1 MQNAPDLPALL
12 RKFKEY
18 NPNQDTSLI
27 EKAYHFAEK
36 AHEKQKRE
44 SGEPYFT
51 HCCHVANILMDFNL
65 DADTICAGLLHDTVE
80 DTSVTLDD
88 LRREFN
94 PEIAHMVQG
103 VTKISDLKFSSTDE
117 ETVENWR
124 KMLIAVAEDVRVIL
138 IKLADRTH
146 NMRTLDFMPPDR
158 QQFKAYETISLYAP
172 LAQRLGM
179 FTIKTDLE
187 DLSFKY
193 LHPMEYADIKAQV
206 EARTADR
213 QAALEAFKKQLEPAL
228 KADNL
233 DFRILAR
240 AKNYYSIYRK
250 MQKHHC
256 TFAEIQD
263 SLGVRIIT
271 KTLQD
276 CYRALGLVHS
286 VFKPIA
292 GTFTDYIA
300 TPKANMYQS
309 IHTTVLSPT
318 GDIIELQIRTEE
330 MHRTCEYGIAA
341 HWRYKMGNV
350 KPDKN
355 FDEKINWIRR
365 WIEWQQDL
373 TAPREFLEGFKTD
386 VNLQQIFV
394 FTPRADVKSL
404 PEGSTPIDFAYA
416 IHTDIG
422 DHYVGAKVNNRMVRM
437 DYSFKTG
444 DVCEIITRKNG
455 APKRD
460 WLEFAK
466 TAGAR
471 SHIKRYLRS
480 KGVEL

>member
-1 MQNAPDLPALL
+1 
-12 RKFKEY
+12 
-18 NPNQDTSLI
+18 
-27 EKAYHFAEK
+27 
-36 AHEKQKRE
+36 
-44 SGEPYFT
+44 
-51 HCCHVANILMDFNL
+51 MDFNL

-80 DTSVTLDD
+80 DTSVTLEL
-88 LRREFN
+88 LRTEFN
-94 PEIAHMVQG
+94 KEIAHMVQG

-124 KMLIAVAEDVRVIL
+124 KMLVAVAEDVRVIL

-146 NMRTLDFMPPDR
+146 NMRTLEFMPPEK

-193 LHPMEYADIKAQV
+193 LHPQEYQNIKSQV

-213 QAALEAFKKQLEPAL
+213 QAALEAFKQALAPAL
-228 KADNL
+228 AAEKL
-233 DFRILAR
+233 DSRILAR

-250 MQKHHC
+250 MQLHHC
-256 TFAEIQD
+256 SFEEIQD

-271 KTLQD
+271 KSVPD

-309 IHTTVLSPT
+309 IHTTVLSPN
-318 GDIIELQIRTEE
+318 GDIIEIQIRTEE
-330 MHRTCEYGIAA
+330 MHKTCEYGIAA
-341 HWRYKMGNV
+341 HWRYKLGNV
-350 KPDKN
+350 KADKN

-437 DYSFKTG
+437 DYAFKTG

-455 APKRD
+455 EPKRD

-466 TAGAR
+466 TANAR
-471 SHIKRYLRS
+471 SHIKRFLRS
-480 KGVEL
+480 KGVDL

>member
-12 RKFKEY
+12 RKLKEY

-80 DTSVTLDD
+80 DTSITLDD

-193 LHPMEYADIKAQV
+193 LHPLEYADIKAQV

-437 DYSFKTG
+437 DYAFKTG

>member
-80 DTSVTLDD
+80 DTSITLDD

-193 LHPMEYADIKAQV
+193 LHPQEYADIKAQV

-292 GTFTDYIA
+292 GTF
-300 TPKANMYQS
+300 
-309 IHTTVLSPT
+309 T

-437 DYSFKTG
+437 DYAFKTG

>member
-80 DTSVTLDD
+80 DTSITLDD

-193 LHPMEYADIKAQV
+193 LHPQEYADIKAQV

-437 DYSFKTG
+437 DYAFKTG

-455 APKRD
+455 EPKRD

>member
-1 MQNAPDLPALL
+1 MDQAPDLQMLL

-27 EKAYHFAEK
+27 EKAYRFAEK
-36 AHEKQKRE
+36 AHEQQKRE
-44 SGEPYFT
+44 TGEPYFI
-51 HCCHVANILMDFNL
+51 HCQHVASILMDFNL

-80 DTSVTLDD
+80 DTPVTLEQ
-88 LRREFN
+88 LRKEFN
-94 PEIAHMVQG
+94 PQIAHMVQG

-146 NMRTLDFMPPDR
+146 NMRTL
-158 QQFKAYETISLYAP
+158 SLYAP

-193 LHPMEYADIKAQV
+193 LHPAEYENLKREV

-213 QAALEAFKKQLEPAL
+213 QAALQKFKAHLEPAL
-228 KADNL
+228 EEAHL
-233 DFRILAR
+233 ESRILAR

-250 MQKHHC
+250 MQNQHLS
-256 TFAEIQD
+256 FAEIQD

-276 CYRALGLVHS
+276 CYRALGIVHN

-309 IHTTVLSPT
+309 IHTTVLSPD
-318 GDIIELQIRTEE
+318 GDIIEIQIRTEE

-341 HWRYKMGNV
+341 HWRYKTGNT
-350 KPDKN
+350 KQDKN

-373 TAPREFLEGFKTD
+373 TAPREFLEGFK
-386 VNLQQIFV
+386 IF
-394 FTPRADVKSL
+394 
-404 PEGSTPIDFAYA
+404 
-416 IHTDIG
+416 H
-422 DHYVGAKVNNRMVRM
+422 
-437 DYSFKTG
+437 
-444 DVCEIITRKNG
+444 
-455 APKRD
+455 
-460 WLEFAK
+460 
-466 TAGAR
+466 
-471 SHIKRYLRS
+471 
-480 KGVEL
+480 

>member
-80 DTSVTLDD
+80 DTSIALDD

-437 DYSFKTG
+437 DYAFKTG

>member
-18 NPNQDTSLI
+18 NPNQDTSLS

-80 DTSVTLDD
+80 DTSITLDD

-193 LHPMEYADIKAQV
+193 LHPLEYADIKAQV

-437 DYSFKTG
+437 DYAFKTG

>member
-80 DTSVTLDD
+80 DTSIALDD

-193 LHPMEYADIKAQV
+193 LHPLEYADIKAQV

-437 DYSFKTG
+437 DYAFKTG

>member
-437 DYSFKTG
+437 DYAFKTG

>member
-1 MQNAPDLPALL
+1 MQEAPDLQALL
-12 RKFKEY
+12 HKFKEY

-36 AHEKQKRE
+36 AHTGQKRE

-51 HCCHVANILMDFNL
+51 HCCQVANILMDFNL

-80 DTSVTLDD
+80 DTSITLED
-88 LRREFN
+88 LKREFN
-94 PEIAHMVQG
+94 KEIAHMVQG

-146 NMRTLDFMPPDR
+146 NMRTMDVMPPDR

-193 LHPMEYADIKAQV
+193 LHPAEYNDIKAQV

-213 QAALEAFKKQLEPAL
+213 QAALETFKKQLEPAL
-228 KADNL
+228 KADHL

-271 KTLQD
+271 KTVQD

-318 GDIIELQIRTEE
+318 GDIIEIQIRTEE

-437 DYSFKTG
+437 DYAFKTG

-455 APKRD
+455 EPKRD

-471 SHIKRYLRS
+471 SHIKRYLRG
-480 KGVEL
+480 KAVEL

>member
-1 MQNAPDLPALL
+1 MQDAPDLQTLL
-12 RKFKEY
+12 HKFKEY
-18 NPNQDTSLI
+18 NPNQDTALI
-27 EKAYHFAEK
+27 EKAYYFAQK
-36 AHEKQKRE
+36 AHANQKRE

-51 HCCHVANILMDFNL
+51 HCCHVASILMDFNL

-80 DTSVTLDD
+80 DTPVTLED

-94 PEIAHMVQG
+94 KEVAHMVQG

-146 NMRTLDFMPPDR
+146 NMRTMDVMPPEK
-158 QQFKAYETISLYAP
+158 QKFKAYETISLYAP

-193 LHPMEYADIKAQV
+193 LHPELYNDIKQQV
-206 EARTADR
+206 EDRTADR
-213 QAALEAFKKQLEPAL
+213 QAALEKFKSYLEPAL
-228 KADNL
+228 KGENL
-233 DFRILAR
+233 DCRILAR

-271 KTLQD
+271 KSLQD
-276 CYRALGLVHS
+276 CYKALGIVHN

-318 GDIIELQIRTEE
+318 GDIIEIQIRTEE

-350 KPDKN
+350 KQDRN

-386 VNLQQIFV
+386 VNLQQVFV

-416 IHTDIG
+416 IHTAIG

-437 DYSFKTG
+437 DYAFKTG

-455 APKRD
+455 EPKRD

-471 SHIKRYLRS
+471 SHIKRFLRS
-480 KGVEL
+480 KGMDL

>member
-193 LHPMEYADIKAQV
+193 LHPQEYADIKAQV

-437 DYSFKTG
+437 DYAFKTG

-455 APKRD
+455 EPKRD

>member
-1 MQNAPDLPALL
+1 MNTPTLNDLLA
-12 RKFKEY
+12 KFKEY
-18 NPNQDTSLI
+18 SPNQDTSLI
-27 EKAYHFAEK
+27 EKAYHFAQN
-36 AHEKQKRE
+36 AHKDQKRE

-80 DTSVTLDD
+80 DTGVTLEDI
-88 LRREFN
+88 RKEFN
-94 PEIAHMVQG
+94 KEVAHMVQG

-146 NMRTLDFMPPDR
+146 NMRTLQYMPPEK

-193 LHPMEYADIKAQV
+193 LHPDLYADIKAQV

-213 QAALEAFKKQLEPAL
+213 QAALEAFKQALTPAL
-228 KADNL
+228 AAEHL
-233 DFRILAR
+233 ESRILAR

-271 KTLQD
+271 KTVPD
-276 CYRALGLVHS
+276 CYRALGLVHN

-318 GDIIELQIRTEE
+318 GDIIEIQIRTEE
-330 MHRTCEYGIAA
+330 MHKTCEYGIAA
-341 HWRYKMGNV
+341 HWRYKLGNV
-350 KPDKN
+350 KQDKN

-394 FTPRADVKSL
+394 FTPKADVKSL

-422 DHYVGAKVNNRMVRM
+422 DHYVGARVNNRMVRM
-437 DYSFKTG
+437 DYNFKTG

-455 APKRD
+455 EPKRD

-466 TAGAR
+466 TANAR
-471 SHIKRYLRS
+471 SHIKRFLRG
-480 KGVEL
+480 KGVDL

>member
-80 DTSVTLDD
+80 DTSITLDD

-193 LHPMEYADIKAQV
+193 LHPLEYADIKAQV

-213 QAALEAFKKQLEPAL
+213 QAALETFKKQLEPAL

-437 DYSFKTG
+437 DYAFKTG

>member
-1 MQNAPDLPALL
+1 MNTPNLQDLLK
-12 RKFKEY
+12 KFREY

-36 AHEKQKRE
+36 AHAGQKRE

-51 HCCHVANILMDFNL
+51 HCCHVADILMDFNL

-80 DTSVTLDD
+80 DTPVTNED
-88 LRREFN
+88 LRKEFN
-94 PEIAHMVQG
+94 KEVAHMVQG
-103 VTKISDLKFSSTDE
+103 VTKIGDLKFSSSDE

-146 NMRTLDFMPPDR
+146 NMRTLGAMSPEK

-193 LHPMEYADIKAQV
+193 LHPQEYENLKQQV

-213 QAALEAFKKQLEPAL
+213 QAALESFKKTLEPAL
-228 KADNL
+228 QADHL
-233 DFRILAR
+233 ESRILAR

-250 MQKHHC
+250 MQSHHC
-256 TFAEIQD
+256 SFEEIQD

-276 CYRALGLVHS
+276 CYRALGIVHN

-318 GDIIELQIRTEE
+318 GDIIEIQIRTEE
-330 MHRTCEYGIAA
+330 MH
-341 HWRYKMGNV
+341 
-350 KPDKN
+350 
-355 FDEKINWIRR
+355 
-365 WIEWQQDL
+365 
-373 TAPREFLEGFKTD
+373 
-386 VNLQQIFV
+386 
-394 FTPRADVKSL
+394 
-404 PEGSTPIDFAYA
+404 
-416 IHTDIG
+416 
-422 DHYVGAKVNNRMVRM
+422 
-437 DYSFKTG
+437 
-444 DVCEIITRKNG
+444 
-455 APKRD
+455 
-460 WLEFAK
+460 
-466 TAGAR
+466 
-471 SHIKRYLRS
+471 
-480 KGVEL
+480 

>member
-80 DTSVTLDD
+80 DTSVALDD

-193 LHPMEYADIKAQV
+193 LHPQEYADIKAQV

-437 DYSFKTG
+437 DYAFKTG

-455 APKRD
+455 APKRA

>member
-80 DTSVTLDD
+80 DTPVTLDD

-193 LHPMEYADIKAQV
+193 LHPQEYADIKAQV

-318 GDIIELQIRTEE
+318 GDIIEIQIRTEE

-437 DYSFKTG
+437 DYAFKTG